1 MVDGY
6 ANVFSSAATL
16 KIGASRDLD
25 YNGPAVW
32 SVFVHLHLHLLFTI
46 WVVLS
51 FDRIR
56 NYLLLYE
63 IQS

>member
-32 SVFVHLHLHLLFTI
+32 SCVCTFTFTFTFYYMGGLI
-46 WVVLS
+46 L
-51 FDRIR
+51 
-56 NYLLLYE
+56 
-63 IQS
+63 